1 MASAAL
7 ADRLADRYDT
17 ALSVHVGLSEPEDRR
32 HQRRRLLSARDWAAR
47 KISNGQ
53 YVHPEALTL
62 YRTIHDHAGAWC
74 FRLVVSKDDIGNIA
88 RAADNCVRL
97 AQVASSIEGMETLH
111 G

>member
-1 MASAAL
+1 MASVAL

-17 ALSVHVGLSEPEDRR
+17 ALSVHVGISEPEDRR
-32 HQRRRLLSARDWAAR
+32 HHRRRLLSARDWAAR
-47 KISNGQ
+47 KLSNSE
-53 YVHPEALTL
+53 YVHPDAWAL
-62 YRTIHDHAGAWC
+62 YRAIHDHAGAWC
-74 FRLVVSKDDIGNIA
+74 FRIVVSTDDIGNIA